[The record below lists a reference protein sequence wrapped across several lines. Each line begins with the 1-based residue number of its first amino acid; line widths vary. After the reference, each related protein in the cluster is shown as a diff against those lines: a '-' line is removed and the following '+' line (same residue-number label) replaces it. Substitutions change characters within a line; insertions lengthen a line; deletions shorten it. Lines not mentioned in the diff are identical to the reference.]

1 MILRV
6 LIAAAAAFVAGS
18 GLAQTPPK
26 TEKAVEKRPSCEGE
40 LFEFSAKSG
49 SHLTRVTLCD
59 KKDASPAETAAML
72 KNAVAAL
79 EKNSQLDSGRR
90 DQLVTQIKAKIAEVE
105 GQMAA
110 SAIAPSPSIV
120 PTPSKEAKPEYSV
133 LPPLSAPKPAPV
145 APSVSSNPVPE
156 YSVLPPLPA
165 PTAVAAA
172 SAATTSLPLLSK
184 PRINIDCFNPADMTG
199 AGPCSELSRDTL
211 MKVRAGE
218 TVPAGTT
225 LRFVRRGDF
234 RAEVD
239 LAQLAAGKSIQF
251 MLPHKVCA
259 GVVESKVEIQVVRKA
274 RAQDSTGQ
282 VVDSMGPYLLRC

>member
-1 MILRV
+1 MTLRV
-6 LIAAAAAFVAGS
+6 LIAAAAALVAAG

-26 TEKAVEKRPSCEGE
+26 TEKAAEKRPSCEGE
-40 LFEFSAKSG
+40 LFEFSATSG
-49 SHLTRVTLCD
+49 SHVTRVTLCG
-59 KKDASPAETAAML
+59 KKDATSAELAAMF

-105 GQMAA
+105 TQVGAP
-110 SAIAPSPSIV
+110 AIAPSPSIA
-120 PTPSKEAKPEYSV
+120 PTASNQAKPEYSV
-133 LPPLSAPKPAPV
+133 LPPLPTPKPTPV
-145 APSVSSNPVPE
+145 APSVSANQAPQ

-165 PTAVAAA
+165 PTAVAAV
-172 SAATTSLPLLSK
+172 AATSLPLLSK
-184 PRINIDCFNPADMTG
+184 PRINIDCFNPADMAGT
-199 AGPCSELSRDTL
+199 GPCSELSRDTRVT
-211 MKVRAGE
+211 VRAAE
-218 TVPAGTT
+218 SVPAGTS

-234 RAEVD
+234 RAEVE

-251 MLPHKVCA
+251 LLPRQVCA

-274 RAQDSTGQ
+274 KAQDSAGQ

>member
-6 LIAAAAAFVAGS
+6 LMAAAAAFVAAS

-26 TEKAVEKRPSCEGE
+26 TEEAVEKRPSCDGE
-40 LFEFSAKSG
+40 LFEFSATSG
-49 SHLTRVTLCD
+49 SHVTRVTLCG
-59 KKDASPAETAAML
+59 KKDATSAELAAMF

-79 EKNSQLDSGRR
+79 QKNSQLDSGRR
-90 DQLVTQIKAKIAEVE
+90 DQLVAQIKAKIAEVE
-105 GQMAA
+105 GLAAA

-120 PTPSKEAKPEYSV
+120 PTTSNEAKPEYSA
-133 LPPLSAPKPAPV
+133 LPPLPAPKPVTV
-145 APSVSSNPVPE
+145 APSASNSPAPE

-172 SAATTSLPLLSK
+172 AATSLPPLSR
-184 PRINIDCFNPADMTG
+184 PRINIDCFNPAEVTG
-199 AGPCSELSRDTL
+199 AGPCSELGRDTRVR
-211 MKVRAGE
+211 VRAGE
-218 TVPAGTT
+218 TVPAGTS

-251 MLPHKVCA
+251 LLPHQVCA

-274 RAQDSTGQ
+274 GVRDSAGR